1 MGEAISPQGDM
12 LKNRVPISQR
22 ARPCRN
28 MTPFL
33 PEKLSKLIGSG
44 NVPTL
49 IDIRIDVDV
58 CSRST

>member
-1 MGEAISPQGDM
+1 
-12 LKNRVPISQR
+12 
-22 ARPCRN
+22 